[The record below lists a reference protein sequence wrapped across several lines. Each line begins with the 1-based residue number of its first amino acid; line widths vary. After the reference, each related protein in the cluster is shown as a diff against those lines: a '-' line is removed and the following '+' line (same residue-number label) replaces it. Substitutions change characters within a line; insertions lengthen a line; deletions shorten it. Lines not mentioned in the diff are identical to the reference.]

1 MADVKE
7 RIKELVD
14 QLEPEVAEE
23 VEQLL
28 SRLAHGAER
37 TGWQAFSSVAFAGL
51 FDETEVVYTE
61 ADLPESA

>member
-1 MADVKE
+1 MADAKD

-23 VEQLL
+23 VEQVF

-37 TGWQAFSSVAFAGL
+37 TDWQAFSSVAFAGL
-51 FDETEVVYTE
+51 FDETEVEYTE
-61 ADLPESA
+61 ADLPENA